1 VVNVAA
7 NPVAIPAIVPAAD
20 AGLNGDLGGGLSYI
34 DVVINAKTPGGG
46 KKK

>member
-1 VVNVAA
+1 M
-7 NPVAIPAIVPAAD
+7 VPAGD
-20 AGLNGDLGGGLSYI
+20 AALNGDPGGGLSYI